1 MILEEKISFEVF
13 SHSPS
18 LGEYLKHIF
27 IVIILAALPALI
39 LYLVPEE
46 VSQSI
51 GLYLIY
57 FVWTVFLFFYPSLIA
72 FDVSS
77 RFEDKGFHEAKHPQ
91 RTAIVLCN
99 ILIAWTII
107 AWFLILYWALKIPE
121 TQLEKKIRTKIVN
134 PE

>member
-1 MILEEKISFEVF
+1 MHV
-13 SHSPS
+13 
-18 LGEYLKHIF
+18 F
-27 IVIILAALPALI
+27 IVIILAALPVLI

-57 FVWTVFLFFYPSLIA
+57 FVWIVLLFFYPSLIA

-99 ILIAWTII
+99 ILVAWTII

-121 TQLEKKIRTKIVN
+121 TQLEKKIRTKIVK
-134 PE
+134 

>member
-1 MILEEKISFEVF
+1 MRLEEKISFEVF

-121 TQLEKKIRTKIVN
+121 TQLEKKIRTKIDN
-134 PE
+134 PK